1 MWREVAH
8 HTSPKKSPI
17 ISLSKSLLV
26 LYTHTLWK
34 EPRTSVVHTWSCFL
48 VELQHSRN
56 IFVKNKGYL
65 WIALALLYSHILMHT
80 DARQNSLG
88 LFSYWAEEVY
98 GEIWAYRS
106 DWLAWPG
113 RGRWVFPTF
122 FFFFLGSKRSAVK
135 SLISRKHYHT
145 ISHTYCV
152 KHLNWSGDVWITNA
166 QNDKKFGRCISNI
179 VWFNTYCM
187 AYIFY

>member
-122 FFFFLGSKRSAVK
+122 FFFFWVPRGLLWRVSSPESITIQFHTHTVLSTWTGVVMSGLLMHRMTK
-135 SLISRKHYHT
+135 SLA
-145 ISHTYCV
+145 
-152 KHLNWSGDVWITNA
+152 DVFQI
-166 QNDKKFGRCISNI
+166 
-179 VWFNTYCM
+179 
-187 AYIFY
+187 